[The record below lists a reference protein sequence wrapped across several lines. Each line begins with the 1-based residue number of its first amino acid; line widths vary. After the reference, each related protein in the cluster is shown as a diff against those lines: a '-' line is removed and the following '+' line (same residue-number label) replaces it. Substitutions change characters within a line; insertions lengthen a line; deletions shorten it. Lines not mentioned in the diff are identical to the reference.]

1 MHLSTSKTVTDFC
14 SGQAKTSTHAGDRLT
29 TPGVVLESGADEVFV
44 AGDCEGGAEEARV
57 GTPEIGTEISVPF
70 ESNCAVPTSRLRP
83 IRV

>member
-1 MHLSTSKTVTDFC
+1 MSNWKTVTDFC
-14 SGQAKTSTHAGDRLT
+14 SGQAKTSTHVGDRLT

-44 AGDCEGGAEEARV
+44 AGDCEGGAEEGV

-70 ESNCAVPTSRLRP
+70 ESNCAVPTLRLRP